1 MKVIKKI
8 TAIMLSIMMVLGMS
22 SVVSAAET
30 TSGMSSAVKGKI
42 TISNAVPGQTYTIYK
57 ILDLES
63 YDVTDPNNGHYAY
76 KVASE
81 WGTFLKGT
89 EIKGRYVDVDPDDY
103 VTWKTGADIAKFA
116 GKALVYAENNSLTK
130 QGSKQC
136 DDGKSTVEFDNL
148 ALGYYLVDS
157 SVGTLCYLN
166 TTNNEVTIQ
175 EKNDAP
181 TVKKEVQEDSTNN
194 YDDSNTAD
202 IGQTVN
208 FKTTITAQAGA
219 QNYVLHDKMDRGLT
233 FDESTVKVQRKVG
246 SEAATNVNS
255 GYTVKKDSLG
265 ESTPNVCTFH
275 IEFDQTFCD
284 TLQANEKIIIT
295 YSATL
300 NKDATVGTTGNKNE
314 TWLKY
319 GKNIDLETTPS
330 ETTTKTY
337 EIPVFKYTLDGTK
350 EKGLG
355 GAIFKL
361 TKTDG
366 ETATSIELIK
376 TSTGTGK
383 DTYRVAKSGETG
395 TVKTITTSS
404 TGDDKGKFTIQ
415 GLDADTYY
423 LTETKQPDGYNILK
437 EAIKIVID
445 KDGGITYGSKSDTT
459 LSSMSSG
466 GDVKVLNKSGS
477 LLPST
482 GGRGTTLFYILGA
495 ILVVGSGVVLITKKR
510 MK

>member
-22 SVVSAAET
+22 SVVSAAGT
-30 TSGMSSAVKGKI
+30 TGTGKI
-42 TISNAVPGQTYTIYK
+42 TINNAVVGQTYNIYK

-63 YDVTDPNNGHYAY
+63 YNDTIGNYAY
-76 KVASE
+76 KPATDKWKE
-81 WGTFLKGT
+81 FLNETG
-89 EIKGRYVDVDPDDY
+89 IKGIYVAVDSDDY
-103 VTWKTGADIAKFA
+103 VTWKTDADATKFA
-116 GKALVYAENNSLTK
+116 KEALAYAKDPTHNITFTSTATA
-130 QGSKQC
+130 STTTT
-136 DDGKSTVEFDNL
+136 TVEFTGLDS
-148 ALGYYLVDS
+148 GYYLVDS
-157 SVGTLCYLN
+157 SVGTLCFLD
-166 TTNNEVTIQ
+166 TMKSGEVKID
-175 EKNDAP
+175 EKNVAP
-181 TVKKEVQEDSTNN
+181 TVEKKVQEDSTNN
-194 YDDSNTAD
+194 YDNSNTAD

-219 QNYVLHDKMDRGLT
+219 QNYVLHDKMDAGLT

-265 ESTPNVCTFH
+265 ESTSNVCTFH

-319 GKNIDLETTPS
+319 GENKNLETAPS

-337 EIPVFKYTLDGTK
+337 EIPVFKYTLDTNGTTK
-350 EKGLG
+350 KGLG

-404 TGDDKGKFTIQ
+404 IGGDKGKFTIQ

-423 LTETKQPDGYNILK
+423 LTETKQPDGYNKLSK
-437 EAIKIVID
+437 AVKIEID
-445 KDGGITYGSKSDTT
+445 KDGNIKVDDIAIAAGE
-459 LSSMSSG
+459 
-466 GDVKVLNKSGS
+466 DVKVENKSGS

>member
-22 SVVSAAET
+22 SVVSAAGVT
-30 TSGMSSAVKGKI
+30 TSGTSSTVKGKI

-63 YDVTDPNNGHYAY
+63 YDATDPNNGHYAY
-76 KVASE
+76 KVASGWSGFITGSGE
-81 WGTFLKGT
+81 GT
-89 EIKGRYVDVDPDDY
+89 EYLKETDGYVNWNGEQTDAR
-103 VTWKTGADIAKFA
+103 KADFAK
-116 GKALVYAENNSLTK
+116 KALVYAKNQESSTLYFRTASSATTEVVFENL
-130 QGSKQC
+130 
-136 DDGKSTVEFDNL
+136 D
-148 ALGYYLVDS
+148 LGYYLVDS
-157 SVGTLCYLN
+157 PTGTICSVD

-175 EKNDAP
+175 EKNVAP
-181 TVKKEVQEDSTNN
+181 TVEKIVQEDSTSVWGP
-194 YDDSNTAD
+194 SNTAD
-202 IGQTVN
+202 IGDTVK

-219 QNYVLHDKMDRGLT
+219 QNYVLHDKMEAGLT
-233 FDESTVKVQRKVG
+233 FLKSTVKVQRQVG
-246 SEAATNVNS
+246 SATPTNVDS
-255 GYTVKKDSLG
+255 GYTVKTDDLG

-300 NKDATVGTTGNKNE
+300 NEDATVGTTGNKNV

-330 ETTTKTY
+330 DTITKTY
-337 EIPVFKYTLDGTK
+337 KIPVFKYTKKNGTN
-350 EKGLG
+350 EGLS
-355 GAIFKL
+355 GAIFTLSKNSN
-361 TKTDG
+361 G
-366 ETATSIELIK
+366 ENPIELVKITATE
-376 TSTGTGK
+376 
-383 DTYRVAKSGETG
+383 DTYRVAKETG
-395 TVKTITTSS
+395 ITKITQV
-404 TGDDKGKFTIQ
+404 TTPENGKFTIQ
-415 GLDADTYY
+415 GLDAGTYY
-423 LTETKQPDGYNILK
+423 LTETKQPDGYNKLS
-437 EAIKIVID
+437 APVKITIAEDGKITVDD
-445 KDGGITYGSKSDTT
+445 KPGEVT
-459 LSSMSSG
+459 L
-466 GDVKVLNKSGS
+466 VEVENKSGS